1 MLFQT
6 ACRVKPECDVF
17 LSNFSNTW
25 PCFALVPRNLSLITL
40 TLSSVCFEFVP
51 AASWAVIYQQLPVYI
66 TEYNIDVKL
75 EVSCV
80 QAYWRGFIE
89 TDFEHRW
96 TMELSSHC
104 AGGMADANQSLM
116 KQCVCVVDGAC
127 TLSTSLRWVCVRCV
141 QYLLFTSLW
150 LTNWH
155 LLMTAFWDAVFF
167 FPIRL

>member
-1 MLFQT
+1 MY
-6 ACRVKPECDVF
+6 
-17 LSNFSNTW
+17 
-25 PCFALVPRNLSLITL
+25 
-40 TLSSVCFEFVP
+40 FEFVP
-51 AASWAVIYQQLPVYI
+51 AVSWAVIYQQLPVYI

-116 KQCVCVVDGAC
+116 KQCVCV
-127 TLSTSLRWVCVRCV
+127 W
-141 QYLLFTSLW
+141 
-150 LTNWH
+150 
-155 LLMTAFWDAVFF
+155 
-167 FPIRL
+167 